1 MIRRYGARSS
11 RSQLRRCPP
20 NIDRCAQIQGEA
32 KDTLQAPSMVPM
44 LHLRP
49 EIVTDTISAREQ
61 TPFMNSARKDGL
73 VLRHW
78 KREGDAAPNVAG
90 LPVTPADSNAASEM
104 DTDDRPAANVEDSR
118 AAKWNVKIDRPR
130 CSAEEYDTH
139 LKNGDWSK
147 EETDYLVDLAI
158 EFDLRWV
165 VIIDRYDF
173 RPEPKSSEPSED
185 AMAIDALTPQPKP
198 RTMEDLK
205 SRYYA
210 VAAKC
215 MALRTP
221 LSSMNP
227 TEFEEHE
234 KMTKFDPKKEAV
246 RKQYVEKLFLRTPE
260 EAHEEELLLKELSR
274 IVLNQEKLYEDRRAL
289 YDRLEA
295 PRAINPAA
303 AHASTTVYQSS
314 QGLQQLMQTMMQS
327 QRLRDAE
334 KREKRRSAL
343 GVDTETANSHSSA
356 ADLRTGGGGGGGR
369 SSIGSASAGGGHE
382 KRQPHPTPQHRHFS
396 QAERVRFGISY
407 PQERLTSGVQFRHE
421 RVVKASQAK
430 SAVQTTR
437 INDALAELGIPSRL
451 LMPTNRVVT
460 EYERLVEGVKQLVE
474 IRKMREKVDGEIK
487 IWEAQRRL
495 ANGDGADE
503 VDDQTAGE
511 NAVTNAQS
519 EQSKDEGASKEA
531 ELKEGEH
538 GEDASKV
545 ESKEDDDEEEAHEA
559 ARTKAEEK
567 IEDEDETE
575 HLENSRVEVE
585 EDVKDEDEDEDGEGS
600 NASQAVEEEEED
612 EEEDDDEEEED
623 EGEGEGEGEDEG
635 DEEEQSDD
643 DDDDEGENEDQ
654 RVDVGK
660 DGNAVNSS
668 ENQVDDSNED
678 GENEDPETGAN
689 EANEPDDGSS
699 TRARS
704 MRKRSASVISAV
716 SNKSTKRQKK

>member
-1 MIRRYGARSS
+1 
-11 RSQLRRCPP
+11 
-20 NIDRCAQIQGEA
+20 
-32 KDTLQAPSMVPM
+32 
-44 LHLRP
+44 
-49 EIVTDTISAREQ
+49 
-61 TPFMNSARKDGL
+61 MNSARKDGL

-104 DTDDRPAANVEDSR
+104 DTDDRPAANIEDSR

-130 CSAEEYDTH
+130 HSAEEYDTH
-139 LKNGDWSK
+139 LKNADWSK

-173 RPEPKSSEPSED
+173 RPKPNSSDPSDD
-185 AMAIDALTPQPKP
+185 AMAIDAPTPQPKP

-234 KMTKFDPKKEAV
+234 KMTKFDPKKETV

-260 EAHEEELLLKELSR
+260 EAHEEDLLLKELSR

-356 ADLRTGGGGGGGR
+356 ADLRTGGGGGGR
-369 SSIGSASAGGGHE
+369 SSIGSASAGGGGHE
-382 KRQPHPTPQHRHFS
+382 KRQPHPTPQHRHFT

-451 LMPTNRVVT
+451 LMPTNRVVA

-511 NAVTNAQS
+511 NAATNAHS
-519 EQSKDEGASKEA
+519 EQPKDEGVNKEA
-531 ELKEGEH
+531 EPKEAEPGEN
-538 GEDASKV
+538 ASKV
-545 ESKEDDDEEEAHEA
+545 ESKEDDDDEEAAEN

-567 IEDEDETE
+567 AENEDETE
-575 HLENSRVEVE
+575 RLENSRVEVE

-600 NASQAVEEEEED
+600 NASQVVEEEEDEDEDEEEED
-612 EEEDDDEEEED
+612 EEEEEGKGEGGAEGDDEE
-623 EGEGEGEGEDEG
+623 
-635 DEEEQSDD
+635 QSDDD
-643 DDDDEGENEDQ
+643 DDDDEGENEDE
-654 RVDVGK
+654 RAEVDK
-660 DGNAVNSS
+660 DGQAIDGS

-678 GENEDPETGAN
+678 DENEDRETGAN
-689 EANEPDDGSS
+689 DPNEADDGSS

-704 MRKRSASVISAV
+704 MRKRSASVISTV

>member
-1 MIRRYGARSS
+1 
-11 RSQLRRCPP
+11 
-20 NIDRCAQIQGEA
+20 
-32 KDTLQAPSMVPM
+32 
-44 LHLRP
+44 
-49 EIVTDTISAREQ
+49 
-61 TPFMNSARKDGL
+61 MNSARKDGL

-104 DTDDRPAANVEDSR
+104 DTDDRPAANIEDSR

-130 CSAEEYDTH
+130 YSAEEYDTH

-158 EFDLRWV
+158 DYDLRWV

-173 RPEPKSSEPSED
+173 RPQPKPSESSGD
-185 AMAIDALTPQPKP
+185 AMAIDAPTLQPKP

-234 KMTKFDPKKEAV
+234 KMTKFDPKKETL

-274 IVLNQEKLYEDRRAL
+274 IVLNQEKLFEDRKAL

-343 GVDTETANSHSSA
+343 GVDTETANSHTA
-356 ADLRTGGGGGGGR
+356 ADLRTGGGGGGGGGR

-396 QAERVRFGISY
+396 QAERVRFGIAY

-437 INDALAELGIPSRL
+437 INDALAELGIPARL
-451 LMPTNRVVT
+451 MMPTNRVVT

-503 VDDQTAGE
+503 CDAQTAGE
-511 NAVTNAQS
+511 NAAANAQS
-519 EQSKDEGASKEA
+519 EPSKDEGADKEA
-531 ELKEGEH
+531 EMKEGDD
-538 GEDASKV
+538 GGDASKV
-545 ESKEDDDEEEAHEA
+545 ESKADDAEEEADEA
-559 ARTKAEEK
+559 PRKDAKEK
-567 IEDEDETE
+567 VEDEDETA
-575 HLENSRVEVE
+575 HLENSRAEVE

-600 NASQAVEEEEED
+600 NASQVVE
-612 EEEDDDEEEED
+612 EEEDDDDDDDEEED
-623 EGEGEGEGEDEG
+623 AEAEAEVEGEDE
-635 DEEEQSDD
+635 DQSDD
-643 DDDDEGENEDQ
+643 DDDDEEGENEDE
-654 RVDVGK
+654 RAEVEK

-678 GENEDPETGAN
+678 GENEDPEAGAT
-689 EANEPDDGSS
+689 EANEPDDGSSS

-716 SNKSTKRQKK
+716 SNKSSKRQKK